1 VAGSKLT
8 RRVRIPA
15 TVAFG
20 TVSTLPAA
28 MLKLSPPVEVT
39 QVPTWIVTP
48 PVALITRLLNAC
60 VWMHFIGSGEG

>member
-1 VAGSKLT
+1 
-8 RRVRIPA
+8 
-15 TVAFG
+15 
-20 TVSTLPAA
+20 LPAA